1 MYIIIKLTEIEF
13 SKYEIIKYVLK
24 NVIFFISI
32 IIENWY
38 KSNRTY
44 KRGKNRHAKCL
55 LLVHEDQHEP
65 FAVVKYA
72 AVSRRS
78 KNRTFP
84 RRARCAIRTMLLVWE
99 MHSPLNV
106 SHQPFR
112 KRYKSRRAAPSA
124 IFSRRISRRRRGRW
138 YRRHCSG
145 IKYPIESLIRQ
156 QTRPIL
162 GHLFA
167 PTAMFALGAETR
179 SVNRYFSAVRL
190 CNIHRIRKLQKY

>member
-1 MYIIIKLTEIEF
+1 MRIDIKATGRINAV
-13 SKYEIIKYVLK
+13 KID
-24 NVIFFISI
+24 
-32 IIENWY
+32 
-38 KSNRTY
+38 
-44 KRGKNRHAKCL
+44 AKCL

-65 FAVVKYA
+65 FAVVKNA
-72 AVSRRS
+72 AMSRRS

-84 RRARCAIRTMLLVWE
+84 RRARRAIRTTLLVWE

-106 SHQPFR
+106 SRQPFR

-124 IFSRRISRRRRGRW
+124 IFSRRVSRRRRGRW

-156 QTRPIL
+156 QTCPIL

-179 SVNRYFSAVRL
+179 SWTDIFLSCASIIYTEFVN
-190 CNIHRIRKLQKY
+190 CKNISEIVSPIRQTIAG